1 MVSQTKATEIVERL
15 KKGGAALPVRE
26 IITLLV
32 PFLLYLYFTLSL
44 SGWIMDD
51 AGISFTYARNLAH
64 GHGLVSQPGLAP
76 VEGYSNFL
84 WIILMVPF
92 FLLNIFD
99 PFVTAKTVSLVL
111 VAITFYYLHKS
122 MCHLT
127 NGKLMVSFT
136 VLICLALN
144 TSFTVWTCSGLENPL
159 FAALIAALFY
169 LQLLYLDKKYSP
181 KSTPLIVGLLIG
193 GIAMTRPDGIAYV
206 FVFPFTIALGF
217 LSKERPNVRVLL
229 RAFSVYAATLIMVY
243 GGFILFRYLYFGEFL
258 PNTYYAKGGP
268 SLSMLVPAL
277 TLQGNYLT
285 KFQQL
290 AASVLG
296 AGWWWWVPAV
306 WFSLLTLALSG
317 REHWRK
323 YLLLLAMT
331 FTAGFVYIIMPNDWM
346 GEYRF
351 ATPFFPFVY
360 CCLVLLGRFLITGL
374 PLRRIG
380 HWAFGGL
387 LFIGILYLSAATHLP
402 RLEEFSNR
410 KVVNFTR
417 IARAYGER
425 FNNYA
430 EFLQFEKASFLVP
443 DIGGTL
449 FYSKLRIY
457 DLAGLCD
464 KTIARTRG
472 KDQQCFYDYVFDSL
486 KPTFIHTHGYF
497 TAVSKFD
504 DDPRFLRNYVAINEY
519 HDSFVERVYKA
530 SRISGD
536 FVRRDQIQGHEAQ
549 LDSLRQGYLP

>member
-1 MVSQTKATEIVERL
+1 MAPQTRITKIVERL
-15 KKGGAALPVRE
+15 INGGTASRAMG

-32 PFLLYLYFTLSL
+32 PFLLHLYLTLSL

-64 GHGLVSQPGLAP
+64 GHGLVSQPGLTP

-84 WIILMVPF
+84 WVILMVPF

-127 NGKLMVSFT
+127 NGKPMVSFT

-181 KSTPLIVGLLIG
+181 KPTPLIVGLLVG
-193 GIAMTRPDGIAYV
+193 GIAMTRPDGIAYF
-206 FVFPFTIALGF
+206 FVFPFIIVLGF
-217 LSKERPNVRVLL
+217 LSKKRPTVGVLL
-229 RAFSVYAATLIMVY
+229 RAFSVYAVTLIVVY

-268 SLSMLVPAL
+268 SLSTLVPAL
-277 TLQGNYLT
+277 TLQGKYLT

-296 AGWWWWVPAV
+296 TWWWWWVPV
-306 WFSLLTLALSG
+306 GWLSLLTLALSR

-351 ATPFFPFVY
+351 ATPFFLFVY

-380 HWAFGGL
+380 RRALGGL
-387 LFIGILYLSAATHLP
+387 LFICILYLSAATHLP
-402 RLEEFSNR
+402 RLEEFSKR

-430 EFLQFEKASFLVP
+430 EFLQLEKASFLVP

-449 FYSKLRIY
+449 YYSKLRIY

-472 KDQQCFYDYVFDSL
+472 KDQQRFYDYVFDSL

-497 TAVSKFD
+497 TGVSKFD
-504 DDPRFLRNYVAINEY
+504 DDPRFRRDYVAIKEY
-519 HDSFVERVYKA
+519 QDKYVERKYKA
-530 SRISGD
+530 SRISGN
-536 FVRRDQIQGHEAQ
+536 FVRRDQIQGREAQ
-549 LDSLRQGYLP
+549 LDSLRQGHLP

>member
-1 MVSQTKATEIVERL
+1 MVSQSKATKIVERL
-15 KKGGAALPVRE
+15 KKVGTVPRVRG

-32 PFLLYLYFTLSL
+32 PFLLYLYLTLYL
-44 SGWIMDD
+44 SEWIMDD

-122 MCHLT
+122 MRRLT
-127 NGKLMVSFT
+127 SGTLMASFT

-159 FAALIAALFY
+159 FAALITALFY
-169 LQLLYLDKKYSP
+169 LQLSYVDKKYSP
-181 KSTPLIVGLLIG
+181 NLTPLIAGLLISA
-193 GIAMTRPDGIAYV
+193 IAMTRPDGIAYV
-206 FVFPFTIALGF
+206 FVFPFIIALGF
-217 LSKERPNVRVLL
+217 FSKERPTVGVLL
-229 RAFSVYAATLIMVY
+229 RAFSVYAVTLIVVY
-243 GGFILFRYLYFGEFL
+243 GGFTLFRYLYFGELL
-258 PNTYYAKGGP
+258 PNTYYVKGGP
-268 SLSMLVPAL
+268 SLSMLVPVL
-277 TLQGNYLT
+277 TLQGKYLT

-296 AGWWWWVPAV
+296 AWWWWWVPV
-306 WFSLLTLALSG
+306 GWLSLLTLALSR
-317 REHWRK
+317 REPWRK
-323 YLLLLAMT
+323 YLLLMVMT
-331 FTAGFVYIIMPNDWM
+331 FTAGFVYIVMPNDWM

-351 ATPFFPFVY
+351 ATPFFLFVY
-360 CCLVLLGRFLITGL
+360 CCFVLLGQFLIVGL
-374 PLRRIG
+374 PRRRIG
-380 HWAFGGL
+380 RQALGGL
-387 LFIGILYLSAATHLP
+387 LLIFVLYLSTATHLP
-402 RLEEFSNR
+402 RLEEFSKR

-425 FNNYA
+425 FNDYA
-430 EFLQFEKASFLVP
+430 EFLQLEKASFLVP

-449 FYSKLRIY
+449 YYSKLRIY

-472 KDQQCFYDYVFDSL
+472 KDQQRFYDYVFDSL

-497 TAVSKFD
+497 TGVSKFD
-504 DDPRFLRNYVAINEY
+504 DDPRFQRDYVAIKEY
-519 HDSFVERVYKA
+519 RDKYVERKYKA
-530 SRISGD
+530 SRISGN
-536 FVRRDQIQGHEAQ
+536 FVRRDQIEGREAQ
-549 LDSLRQGYLP
+549 LDSLRQGHLP

>member
-1 MVSQTKATEIVERL
+1 MR
-15 KKGGAALPVRE
+15 

-32 PFLLYLYFTLSL
+32 PFLLYLYLTLSL

-99 PFVTAKTVSLVL
+99 PFITPKIVSLIL
-111 VAITFYYLHKS
+111 VGMTFYYLHKS
-122 MCHLT
+122 MLHLT
-127 NGKLMVSFT
+127 SGKLVASFA
-136 VLICLALN
+136 VLTYLALN
-144 TSFTVWTCSGLENPL
+144 TSFTAWTCSGLENPL

-169 LQLLYLDKKYSP
+169 LQLSYLDKKYSP
-181 KSTPLIVGLLIG
+181 KPTPLIVGLLVA

-206 FVFPFTIALGF
+206 FVFPFIIVLGF
-217 LSKERPNVRVLL
+217 LSKERPTVGVLL
-229 RAFSVYAATLIMVY
+229 RAFSVYAVTLIVVY

-258 PNTYYAKGGP
+258 PNTYYVKGGP
-268 SLSMLVPAL
+268 SLSTLVPAL
-277 TLQGNYLT
+277 TLQGKHLT

-296 AGWWWWVPAV
+296 SRWWWAMPAV
-306 WFSLLTLALSG
+306 WISLLTLALS
-317 REHWRK
+317 RKEHWRK

-360 CCLVLLGRFLITGL
+360 CCLVLLGRFLIIGV

-380 HWAFGGL
+380 RWSFGGL
-387 LFIGILYLSAATHLP
+387 LFIWILYLSAVTHLP
-402 RLEEFSNR
+402 RMEEFSKR

-425 FNNYA
+425 FNDYA
-430 EFLQFEKASFLVP
+430 EFLQLEKASFLVP

-449 FYSKLRIY
+449 YYSKLRIY

-472 KDQQCFYDYVFDSL
+472 KDQQRFYDYVFDSL

-497 TAVSKFD
+497 TGVSKFD
-504 DDPRFLRNYVAINEY
+504 DDPRFQRDYVAIKEY
-519 HDSFVERVYKA
+519 QDKYVERKYKA